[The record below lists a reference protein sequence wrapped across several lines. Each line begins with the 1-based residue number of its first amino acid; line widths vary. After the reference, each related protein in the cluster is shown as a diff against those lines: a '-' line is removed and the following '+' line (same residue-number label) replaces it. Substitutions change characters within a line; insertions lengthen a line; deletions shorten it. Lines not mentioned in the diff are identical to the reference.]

1 MLCLIRKDNIKSAVL
16 NPSDMACIP
25 ACDSE
30 QTSTAQAASDP
41 RKVLNFNEDAG
52 EDNEIEFFSL
62 PVFGP
67 IIDVL
72 RQARNLKPLARL
84 TQGNRAHGTSSS
96 PTCL

>member
-1 MLCLIRKDNIKSAVL
+1 LIRKDNIKCAVL
-16 NPSDMACIP
+16 NPSGMACIP
-25 ACDSE
+25 ACYSE

-41 RKVLNFNEDAG
+41 RKALDFNNDAG
-52 EDNEIEFFSL
+52 EDNEIDFFSL
-62 PVFGP
+62 PVFEP